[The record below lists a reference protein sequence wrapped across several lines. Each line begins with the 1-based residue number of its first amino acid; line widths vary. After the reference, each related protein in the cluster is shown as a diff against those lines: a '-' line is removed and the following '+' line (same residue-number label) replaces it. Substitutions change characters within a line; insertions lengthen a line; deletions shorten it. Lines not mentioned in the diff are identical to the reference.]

1 MNRSHYPLML
11 DLSGREVLVVG
22 GGPVAHGRVRG
33 LLVSGARVTVVTPEV
48 TESLAELVAEGD
60 VVWHARPFAASDVV
74 GAALVFTATGIEAVD
89 GEVAAAARARGI
101 FVNSADDLARCDFH
115 VPAVARRGDIT
126 IAVGTGGASPAL
138 AARLRDRFAAS
149 LGPEWE
155 RLAALLGRVR
165 RLARERVGAA
175 SERKRVLEAAARD
188 NELLARLARGEK
200 LDAAEVLDRVLDAA
214 AAAEPDEAP
223 GAAGVLDA
231 AAEPGDALPATAEEP
246 AGDAGATRAH
256 VALVG
261 AGPGAPDL
269 LTARAYDRIRS
280 ADVIVYDD
288 LVDRRTL
295 AEAPVHAELVYAGKR
310 GWRECPNRPG
320 PELLVQRALEAR
332 GKRVVRLKGGDPNV
346 FGRSTEEIAA
356 LEQAGIDYE
365 LVPGVTAALAAAAS
379 AHIPLTE
386 RRVAGSVTLATGVSL
401 GASARAGAEGA
412 AAGETGAAAAELAPE
427 EPTAADIASLVRTGS
442 TVVVYMGLRVLPEI
456 VEALTGAGVPETL
469 PVAVVGSASLPSEV
483 VVKGTLSDIAVRVAD
498 TGVPSPAV
506 VILGEVAR

>member
-386 RRVAGSVTLATGVSL
+386 RRVAGG
-401 GASARAGAEGA
+401 
-412 AAGETGAAAAELAPE
+412 GAAAAELAPE